1 MILLKVVLLY
11 LMALSIAP
19 VAQAHGIW
27 FAQRSG
33 ELALIYGHGGEDLDM
48 IKRFDKVTAITA
60 FDSAGAPVKTSLR
73 KTDHLALVDMQ
84 SKPAIVAAVLD
95 NGYWTKGADDKW
107 VNKGRNEV
115 PGARESGRYIKYT
128 VYLKEPLSK
137 PLGTLPGQVLQIVP
151 VGAKLPHHMND
162 AMTVR
167 VLFNGKP
174 APGAKVIRD
183 YVTDPD
189 QKPLIA
195 GKDGA
200 VTFRVRNQGL
210 NVVGASFDAPP
221 DDPVKATKNGLYA
234 TLAFV
239 LQHAPE

>member
-1 MILLKVVLLY
+1 
-11 LMALSIAP
+11 MAAWIASL
-19 VAQAHGIW
+19 AQAHGIW

-48 IKRFDKVTAITA
+48 IKRYDKVTRISA
-60 FDSAGAPVKTSLR
+60 FDATGGPLKTTLR
-73 KTDHLALVDMQ
+73 KTDHLALVDM
-84 SKPAIVAAVLD
+84 SAKPAIIAAVLD
-95 NGYWTKGADDKW
+95 NGYWTKGPDDKW
-107 VNKGRNEV
+107 VNKGKDEV
-115 PGARESGRYIKYT
+115 PGAKVSGRYIKYT
-128 VYLKEPLSK
+128 VFLKEPLSK
-137 PLGTLPGQVLQIVP
+137 PLGALPGQVLQILP

-189 QKPLIA
+189 QKPMIA
-195 GKDGA
+195 GKDGT

-210 NVVGASFDAPP
+210 NVVGASFEAPA

-239 LQHAPE
+239 LQHGPE